1 MATATGTWNLEAVT
15 PFGSQALRL
24 ELTESGAAVTGTA
37 SVGSTSAPLRDGRLV
52 GDQLTFEIDVTD
64 PMELTLAAKL
74 TIDGDSLSGKA
85 KAKGKLF
92 PSAKVTGTR
101 A

>member
-1 MATATGTWNLEAVT
+1 MTDVTGTWDLEAVT

-24 ELTESGAAVTGTA
+24 ELMSTGSSVTGIA
-37 SVGSTSAPLRDGRLV
+37 SVGSTSVPVRDGKLT
-52 GDQLTFEIDVTD
+52 GDQLTFEVDVTD

-74 TIDGDSLSGKA
+74 TIDGDTMSGKA
-85 KAKGKLF
+85 KARGKLF
-92 PSAKVTGTR
+92 PSAKVTGSR

>member
-1 MATATGTWNLEAVT
+1 MADLSGTWNLEAVT
-15 PFGSQALRL
+15 PFGSQELRL
-24 ELTESGAAVTGTA
+24 ELVETGSAVTGTA
-37 SVGSTSAPLRDGRLV
+37 SVGSTSVPIRDGRLT
-52 GDQLTFEIDVTD
+52 GDQLTFEVDVTD

-74 TIDGDSLSGKA
+74 TVDGDAMSGKA

-92 PSAKVTGTR
+92 PAAKVSGTR

>member
-1 MATATGTWNLEAVT
+1 MADATGNWNLEAVT
-15 PFGSQALRL
+15 PFGSQALTL
-24 ELTESGAAVTGTA
+24 ELVTAGSAVTGAA
-37 SVGSTSAPLRDGRLV
+37 SVGSTSVPIRDGRLT

-74 TIDGDSLSGKA
+74 TIDGDTLRGKA

-92 PSAKVTGTR
+92 PAAKVTGTR
-101 A
+101 V

>member
-1 MATATGTWNLEAVT
+1 MADLSGTWNLEAVT
-15 PFGSQALRL
+15 PFGSQELRL
-24 ELTESGAAVTGTA
+24 ELVATGSAVTGTA
-37 SVGSTSAPLRDGRLV
+37 SVGSTSVPIRDGRLA
-52 GDQLTFEIDVTD
+52 GDQFTFEVDVTD

-74 TIDGDSLSGKA
+74 TIDGDTMTGKA

-92 PSAKVTGTR
+92 PAAKVTGHR

>member
-1 MATATGTWNLEAVT
+1 MADVTGTWNLEAVT
-15 PFGSQALRL
+15 PFGTQALQL
-24 ELTESGAAVTGTA
+24 EVTVKGSAVTGTA
-37 SVGSTSAPLRDGRLV
+37 SVGSTSVALRDGKLA
-52 GDQLTFEIDVTD
+52 GDVLTFEIDVTD

-74 TIDGDSLSGKA
+74 TVDGDTMSGKA

-92 PSAKVTGTR
+92 PAAKVSGTR